1 MIRKQ
6 WRIWLLLITFALVTT
21 WFLHTLE
28 EKVPVQIS
36 DTSNPDYTIKNFV
49 STHTDEKGYISS
61 KLQAENLIYYSKRKT
76 QLVAPHLIFYEKAK
90 PYWFV
95 RAENGEI
102 SPNNEDIWLLG
113 KVILW
118 QVDEKQQKRIEI
130 MSRDIHVN
138 LRENYAESDAPTTIL
153 VKSGKIDSVGIKVFT
168 TTQRV
173 ELLSKVR
180 GYYVFK

>member
-1 MIRKQ
+1 MRKQ
-6 WRIWLLLITFALVTT
+6 WRIWLLLILLALVTT
-21 WFLHTLE
+21 WFLRTLD
-28 EKVPVQIS
+28 EKIPMQIS
-36 DTSNPDYTIKNFV
+36 DNSNPDYTVKNF
-49 STHTDEKGYISS
+49 TTTYMDEKGYISS
-61 KLQAENLIYYSKRKT
+61 QLQAKDLIYYSKRKT
-76 QLVAPHLIFYEKAK
+76 QLVAPRLIFYEQKR

-102 SPNNEDIWLLG
+102 SPNNEDVWLLG
-113 KVILW
+113 KAILW
-118 QVDEKQQKRIEI
+118 QVDENQQKRIEI

-138 LRENYAESDAPTTIL
+138 LSENYAESNAPTTIL
-153 VKSGKIDSVGIKVFT
+153 VKNGKMDSVGIKVFT